1 MIKGTLKRFAALLLA
16 AVMILSFVPSWELTA
31 YAADT
36 ALSGLS
42 DENIGL
48 TTDKSDAW
56 SATGTTITGSVKGTS
71 GTCSSSSSESTLTIT
86 NNKTVPA
93 ILSFSYKITQNDN
106 SGTIQVAGTSVT
118 ADGTYSGELAAG
130 ASIKIY
136 LKSAAGA
143 YTTAVELS
151 GISLI
156 ANVQATTTFQPA
168 ENGSYTVDGVE
179 ITEETTK
186 TQQSTV
192 AYTLAATPAAGF
204 KFVGWYS
211 VTEKKYL
218 SSDTSATMNFDL
230 DQTITAI
237 FTGEKDPVFDVS
249 GAKFT
254 DLNKANEYAV
264 NNSKSKIVLVSD
276 GTLSGGEYT
285 ISSGVTLLI
294 PFDSA

>member
-1 MIKGTLKRFAALLLA
+1 MLVVFMIA
-16 AVMILSFVPSWELTA
+16 AVVPISEISVE
-31 YAADT
+31 AADT

-56 SATGTTITGSVKGTS
+56 SATGTTITGSVKGT
-71 GTCSSSSSESTLTIT
+71 GGCGGSSSESTLTIT

-118 ADGTYSGELAAG
+118 ADGTYSAELAAG

-136 LKSAAGA
+136 LKSATGA

-156 ANVQATTTFQPA
+156 ANVQATTTFHPT

-192 AYTLAATPAAGF
+192 AYTLAATPLS
-204 KFVGWYS
+204 VGT
-211 VTEKKYL
+211 V
-218 SSDTSATMNFDL
+218 
-230 DQTITAI
+230 
-237 FTGEKDPVFDVS
+237 
-249 GAKFT
+249 
-254 DLNKANEYAV
+254 
-264 NNSKSKIVLVSD
+264 
-276 GTLSGGEYT
+276 
-285 ISSGVTLLI
+285 
-294 PFDSA
+294 